1 MEALNVA
8 SATLAIF
15 LLSACFVALNPSG
28 FEARQ
33 SPRQSNVPLHV
44 QRGDKVQEKY
54 DAYTERLHAYYE
66 SLVTTLRT
74 GAPELLPILEPP
86 NPLQHGYQILPN
98 IVADP
103 PPLTQLPRPQSA
115 QYSWPWTD
123 HLIDKASSEVG
134 RAAHELKR
142 ALTLEPK
149 MRQRAYQQ
157 LAVRYRQIR
166 DQQQNIDAHIQYNR
180 LWQGAIAANRS
191 KYDKESVLHDRVLMH
206 QEVLDVFNARF
217 AAAPTSAH
225 GTTRPHVASLSQLSS
240 GLAERESLLAREIDA
255 ATNLIFDPPVHV
267 RVEQEIRDWI
277 IHIPFYT
284 DIQDSAFVQ
293 AAKKSIEDVWHLR
306 SGKDGFR
313 VELHFFY
320 VSPEDLYG
328 THEPPQYGSRMNIQ
342 KHVEQFPADGAILT
356 TGART
361 THVDGR
367 AIILGPHDIT
377 KSVLAHE
384 FGHILGFR
392 DAYFRG
398 YKDLAEDGFQV
409 MEIVADSNDIM
420 GDPATGA
427 VLRRDYEKLTSVEA
441 ARNCPDP
448 SCF

>member
-1 MEALNVA
+1 
-8 SATLAIF
+8 
-15 LLSACFVALNPSG
+15 
-28 FEARQ
+28 
-33 SPRQSNVPLHV
+33 
-44 QRGDKVQEKY
+44 
-54 DAYTERLHAYYE
+54 
-66 SLVTTLRT
+66 
-74 GAPELLPILEPP
+74 
-86 NPLQHGYQILPN
+86 
-98 IVADP
+98 
-103 PPLTQLPRPQSA
+103 
-115 QYSWPWTD
+115 
-123 HLIDKASSEVG
+123 
-134 RAAHELKR
+134 LKR

-149 MRQRAYQQ
+149 TRQATYQQ
-157 LAVRYRQIR
+157 LAAKYRQFR
-166 DQQQNIDAHIQYNR
+166 EQQQNIDAHIQYNR

-267 RVEQEIRDWI
+267 RVEQEICDWI